1 MPAKKTLL
9 ALALSMSAMGA
20 AHAALVSI
28 DTSLNPL
35 QPGTDNQGWWSTAGA
50 NGNPTN
56 DNYYTGSNDSFRSF
70 FFFDLTGLSGTVL
83 SAVFE
88 VRRYDQS
95 GALSLGLFDVSTPA
109 AALITT
115 RQGVENAAIFADL
128 GSGNSYG
135 SFAVADGSSTDVL
148 SLGLNANALADI
160 TAVLGAGYFSI
171 GAAVLGDG
179 IIFSGSGGEPGNG
192 GPGYTQ
198 RLVLD
203 VEPSDHIPE
212 PASLAL
218 LGIGLAGLGLYR
230 RREFAQR

>member
-1 MPAKKTLL
+1 M
-9 ALALSMSAMGA
+9 
-20 AHAALVSI
+20 I
-28 DTSLNPL
+28 
-35 QPGTDNQGWWSTAGA
+35 
-50 NGNPTN
+50 
-56 DNYYTGSNDSFRSF
+56 
-70 FFFDLTGLSGTVL
+70 

-88 VRRYDQS
+88 VRRYDQF
-95 GALSLGLFDVSTPA
+95 GALTLGLFDVPTPA

-115 RQGVENAAIFADL
+115 RQGIQNAAIFADL

-135 SFAVADGSSTDVL
+135 SFAVAEGSSTDVL
-148 SLGLNANALADI
+148 SFGLNANALADI
-160 TAVLGAGYFSI
+160 TAVLGSGYFSI

-179 IIFSGSGGEPGNG
+179 TLFSSSGSEPGNG

-203 VEPSDHIPE
+203 IEPSDHVPE

-230 RREFAQR
+230 RRESAQR